1 MALAMKWET
10 AFVITFSII
19 GSNILFGFY
28 DRWRAKL
35 DRRTEIPAYR
45 NWRGV
50 YVPDLHLIRAKRAA
64 IAAYIIGFIVIMA
77 LSYFFLTHLPPELVS
92 RAH

>member
-1 MALAMKWET
+1 MRWET
-10 AFVITFSII
+10 SFVIAVSVIV
-19 GSNILFGFY
+19 GNILFRLY

-50 YVPDLHLIRAKRAA
+50 YVPDLILIRAKRAA
-64 IAAYIIGFIVIMA
+64 IAAYIIGFIIIMA
-77 LSYFFLTHLPPELVS
+77 LSYFFLTHLPPELVHN
-92 RAH
+92 AN

>member
-1 MALAMKWET
+1 MTWTT
-10 AFVITFSII
+10 AFVIAFSVCA
-19 GSNILFGFY
+19 GNLLFGLY

-35 DRRTEIPAYR
+35 NKRVEIPAYR

-50 YVPDLHLIRAKRAA
+50 YVPDLHLIRAKRAG

-77 LSYFFLTHLPPELVS
+77 LSYFFLTHLPPDLVRS
-92 RAH
+92 TH